1 MSSIK
6 ESTGICEIIIDKTF
20 AIPGIS
26 GVLLRFRDKCSK
38 KKYEAVLQAYK
49 FVEERMVGSDS
60 KELFYGI
67 CLVPNGMKDEQDR
80 ENEREKKIKNGSRF
94 MTDTFCKYFG

>member
-6 ESTGICEIIIDKTF
+6 ESSGISEITIDKGF
-20 AIPGIS
+20 VIPGIS
-26 GVLLRFRDKCSK
+26 GVLLRFRDNSSK

-49 FVEERMVGSDS
+49 FVSERVVDSDS

-67 CLVPNGMKDEQDR
+67 CLVPNSMNNSK
-80 ENEREKKIKNGSRF
+80 NE
-94 MTDTFCKYFG
+94 